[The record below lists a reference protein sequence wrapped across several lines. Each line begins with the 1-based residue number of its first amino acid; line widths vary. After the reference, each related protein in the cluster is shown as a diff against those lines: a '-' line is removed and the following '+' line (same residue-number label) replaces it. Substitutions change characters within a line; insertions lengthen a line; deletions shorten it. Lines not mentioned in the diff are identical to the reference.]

1 MKQKSIEK
9 KAASTLVGKKESK
22 VGIWVNGETNSMAFP
37 FAIIGS
43 AVALLAGIISS
54 VYLDMNYELNNQ
66 FWFILFL
73 IPLFFV
79 FFGGLSGA
87 IVGIGTPRHN
97 TDPMQGWL
105 VSWRRFA
112 HRNNVHHN

>member
-1 MKQKSIEK
+1 MNQKSIKE
-9 KAASTLVGKKESK
+9 KAASTLVGKNNAPPSA
-22 VGIWVNGETNSMAFP
+22 IWVNGETNSMAFP

-43 AVALLAGIISS
+43 SVALFAGIIAS
-54 VYLDMNYELNNQ
+54 VYLNMNYELSNQ
-66 FWFILFL
+66 FWFILFI

-87 IVGIGTPRHN
+87 IVGIGTPRRN

-112 HRNNVHHN
+112 YRNG